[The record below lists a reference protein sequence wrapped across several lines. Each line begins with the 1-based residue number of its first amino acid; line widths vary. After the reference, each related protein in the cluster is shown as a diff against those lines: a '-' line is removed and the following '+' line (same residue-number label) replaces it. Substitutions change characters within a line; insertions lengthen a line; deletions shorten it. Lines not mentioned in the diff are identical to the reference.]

1 MPRDNNVKILSNDD
15 TLDILNIDR
24 FRPTLKCDL
33 FIPSYIHSLS
43 VATEF
48 IYDYV
53 LEKFTKDEF
62 KTIHIS
68 GKHPF
73 EDFRKLEKGDLVKR
87 ENPSITLAYNIQY
100 DFDDNNLDFNF
111 LSTNKYL
118 RRSQWQRS
126 FFKDPSH
133 GLYIG
138 MDLECMYIT
147 YTFRF
152 RVNSRAEQVDLYNKI
167 RKLFRLG
174 CTETNDLDIDFHLDR
189 NLITRLASE
198 AGFALDENG
207 EVIDSFNF
215 VRYMN
220 SRSQMPILRKFRG
233 INQHKE
239 YFLRMR
245 NLPVHMSFQTPL
257 SVDEG
262 SMNGMH
268 TTDYTIEFEI
278 PVRFPAPRTFQL
290 YNEGLW
296 KSEIKVEP
304 NQGIPVYSMKV
315 YDIPEENSKG
325 WVLYGHSNYIS
336 DVDEEVVKK
345 INIRELFKAPA
356 GVKIRTSLDDII
368 QESID
373 QFVSPDSF
381 IEIAVYTNDYLI
393 GGNGRLPIRMDWEN
407 RDIILPDNT
416 IDAYFYIA
424 IYIDRE
430 YVNSRVVDITD
441 ADKNRIMKSF
451 DNFNANMEKAIHDNH
466 VYEEN
471 HIVEDKPLPNSNLPK
486 KGKFVIRINTNKN

>member
-1 MPRDNNVKILSNDD
+1 MPRDVNSVKQLSPEE
-15 TLDILNIDR
+15 TLDILDIDR

-33 FIPSYIHSLS
+33 FIPSYIHSVS

-48 IYDYV
+48 IYSYV
-53 LEKFTKDEF
+53 LSKFAKDF
-62 KTIHIS
+62 FHTIHVS
-68 GKHPF
+68 GKHAF
-73 EDFRKLEKGDLVKR
+73 EDLRKLEKGELAKR
-87 ENPSITLAYNIQY
+87 ENPSVSIAYTLQY

-126 FFKDPSH
+126 FFKDPKH

-138 MDLECMYIT
+138 MDLECMMIT
-147 YTFRF
+147 YVFRF
-152 RVNSRAEQVDLYNKI
+152 KLNSRAEQIDLYNRM
-167 RKLFRLG
+167 RKVFRIG
-174 CTETNDLDIDFHLDR
+174 CTETDDIDMDFHLDR
-189 NLITRLASE
+189 ELITRLASE
-198 AGFALDENG
+198 AGFAVDTNG
-207 EVIDSFNF
+207 EVIDSWNF

-239 YFLRMR
+239 YFVRMR
-245 NLPVHMSFQTPL
+245 NLPVHMSFQNQLT
-257 SVDEG
+257 VDDG
-262 SMNGMH
+262 VTTGMH

-278 PVRFPAPRTFQL
+278 PVRFPCPRTFQL

-296 KSEIKVEP
+296 KHEIKLEKDDSA
-304 NQGIPVYSMKV
+304 ITLFSMKV

-325 WVLYGHSNYIS
+325 WVLYGHSNYIK
-336 DVDEEVVKK
+336 DKDEKVVKK

-356 GVKIRTSLDDII
+356 DIKVGTSLDDII

-381 IEIAVYTNDYLI
+381 IEIAIYTNDYLNNT
-393 GGNGRLPIRMDWEN
+393 NGRLPIRMDWIN
-407 RDIILPDNT
+407 RDIILPDDT
-416 IDAYFYIA
+416 TDSYFYIA
-424 IYIDRE
+424 VYIDRE

-441 ADKNRIMKSF
+441 ANRNRIMMSRNDF
-451 DNFNANMEKAIHDNH
+451 DKNMEKALHDG

-471 HIVEDKPLPNSNLPK
+471 HIIEKKPLPNSNVPK
-486 KGKFVIRINTNKN
+486 KARFVIKI